1 MYLKLLALLSLAA
14 AAQGV
19 ISAQCEAESDLLAN
33 DAALVAAK
41 PFVSCHIDL
50 NEANSCTIDAGGM
63 FDQFETLCIAQGG
76 QYYEQ
81 DIVLD
86 CSVWIDLRRGLSLQ
100 KLELL
105 RYFYKNVG
113 SCVGA
118 NCTNSENEEAF
129 DRELFP
135 EWENEFAAE
144 GFSCDIDKSAGS
156 VAGSTLA
163 LVSAI
168 MLVAT
173 VSFF

>member
-1 MYLKLLALLSLAA
+1 MMYLKFLVLLSLAA

-33 DAALVAAK
+33 DAALVAAR
-41 PFVSCHIDL
+41 PFVSCDIDL
-50 NEANSCTIDAGGM
+50 NEASSCTIDAGGM
-63 FDQFETLCIAQGG
+63 YDQFETLCIAQGG

-81 DIVLD
+81 DLVLD
-86 CSVWIDLRRGLSLQ
+86 CTVQVFMQIFDAD
-100 KLELL
+100 
-105 RYFYKNVG
+105 YFYKNFG

-129 DRELFP
+129 GRELFP
-135 EWENEFAAE
+135 ELEKEFAAQ
-144 GFSCDIDKSAGS
+144 GFSCDISAGS

>member
-1 MYLKLLALLSLAA
+1 MYLKFLVLLSLAA

-129 DRELFP
+129 DREIFP
-135 EWENEFAAE
+135 ELEKEFAAQ
-144 GFSCDIDKSAGS
+144 GFSCDISAGS

>member
-1 MYLKLLALLSLAA
+1 MYLKFLVLLSLAA

-33 DAALVAAK
+33 DAALVAVR
-41 PFVSCHIDL
+41 PFVSCDIDL
-50 NEANSCTIDAGGM
+50 NEASSCTIDAGDM
-63 FDQFETLCIAQGG
+63 YDQFETLCIAQGG

-86 CSVWIDLRRGLSLQ
+86 CTVLVFGQIFDAD
-100 KLELL
+100 
-105 RYFYKNVG
+105 YFYKNSG

-129 DRELFP
+129 DREIFP
-135 EWENEFAAE
+135 ELEKEFAAQ
-144 GFSCDIDKSAGS
+144 GFSCDISAGS

>member
-50 NEANSCTIDAGGM
+50 NEANSCTIDTGDM
-63 FDQFETLCIAQGG
+63 YDQFETLCIAKGG

-86 CSVWIDLRRGLSLQ
+86 CTVLVFGQIFDAD
-100 KLELL
+100 
-105 RYFYKNVG
+105 YFYKNSG

-129 DRELFP
+129 DREIFP
-135 EWENEFAAE
+135 ELEKEFAAQ
-144 GFSCDIDKSAGS
+144 GFSCDISAGS